1 MKSGSRGDLLSL
13 RGIGLLSNDA
23 AAAGLRASGRQYEIV
38 YDSGGTHTARMEGNN
53 LANYWRADAMKDRW
67 HIVVRISADA

>member
-1 MKSGSRGDLLSL
+1 
-13 RGIGLLSNDA
+13 
-23 AAAGLRASGRQYEIV
+23 
-38 YDSGGTHTARMEGNN
+38 MEGNN